1 MTLNNQKNIF
11 IQEELERRILH
22 GLSCE
27 WEEARFILVP
37 SYRERFHK
45 PLFRLSDM
53 KGKWG
58 YWSGERNEICMSRA
72 LVLNHSWDS
81 VCDVLLHEIAHQF
94 TDQIL
99 GISNEPPHGPGF
111 KRACH
116 LLRANP
122 KASGNYTLLDQKVLD
137 DSAASE
143 DKIMVRIKK
152 LMALAQSNNQ
162 NEAEAAMAKA
172 HEFIKKYNIDILE
185 RDGNRHFISV
195 FIGKPALRHFQEY
208 YDLSF
213 LLQEFY
219 FIYGIWMPAYVMDK
233 GKMGRVLEISG
244 TVQNVKIASY
254 VHDFVQRFIDSQWDK
269 YNKDGRLSRYR
280 RTDFAMGII
289 RGFHSKLRR
298 QNNKVKDEFA
308 LIKIEDPLLKE
319 YTAYRYPRVTNISG
333 KAVRRDK
340 SVLKDGIDIGKELVI
355 SKGISKKGGKKG
367 LLIGNGA

>member
-1 MTLNNQKNIF
+1 MEFNKNKDID
-11 IQEELERRILH
+11 IQEKLERRILH

-27 WEEARFILVP
+27 WDEALFILDP
-37 SYRERFHK
+37 PFRERLRK
-45 PLFRLSDM
+45 PIFRLSEM

-58 YWSGERNEICMSRA
+58 YWSNERNEICISRT

-81 VCDVLLHEIAHQF
+81 VRDVLFHEMAHQF
-94 TDQIL
+94 TEQVLDAD
-99 GISNEPPHGPGF
+99 NEPPHGPGF

-122 KASGNYTLLDQKVLD
+122 EATGNYTLLDQKVLD
-137 DSAASE
+137 DSAARE

-172 HEFIKKYNIDILE
+172 HEFIRKHNIDLLDRNE
-185 RDGNRHFISV
+185 NRHFISI

-219 FIYGIWMPAYVMDK
+219 FVYGIWMPAYVLEK

-244 TVQNVKIASY
+244 TIQNVKIASY
-254 VHDFVQRFIDSQWDK
+254 VHDFVQRFIDSQWRE
-269 YNKDGRLSRYR
+269 YNKNSMLNRYR
-280 RTDFAMGII
+280 KTDFAMGII
-289 RGFHSKLRR
+289 RGFHSKLEK
-298 QNNKVKDEFA
+298 QDNKVKDKFA

-319 YTAYRYPRVTNISG
+319 YTAYRYPRVTSISG
-333 KAVRRDK
+333 SPIRRDRNI
-340 SVLKDGIDIGKELVI
+340 LKDGIDIGKDLVI
-355 SKGISKKGGKKG
+355 SKGISKKGSKKG
-367 LLIGNGA
+367 LLIGSGS